1 MNGYWSRETRRDI
14 QRILS
19 DRGYYSG
26 SIDGD
31 IGSGTRR
38 AIERFLDAETKQE
51 ARRSQAFRSKSRIA
65 IVKL

>member
-38 AIERFLDAETKQE
+38 AIERFLDAGTKQ
-51 ARRSQAFRSKSRIA
+51 
-65 IVKL
+65 